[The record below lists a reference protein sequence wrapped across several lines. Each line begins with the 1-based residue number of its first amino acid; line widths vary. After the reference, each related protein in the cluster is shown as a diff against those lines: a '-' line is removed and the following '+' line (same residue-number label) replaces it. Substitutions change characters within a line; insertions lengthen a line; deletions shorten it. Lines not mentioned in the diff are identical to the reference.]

1 MKLSSPWWKA
11 IGFLYKSIY
20 QNMQAEKGIFVML
33 CIARDEE
40 FQFVY
45 LTKTVLKTTSNVI
58 LYIKKVDLD
67 EY

>member
-1 MKLSSPWWKA
+1 
-11 IGFLYKSIY
+11 
-20 QNMQAEKGIFVML
+20 MQAEKGIFVML
-33 CIARDEE
+33 CIAIDEE